1 MLEAAALKQSS
12 HLGVLVA
19 DLKEGLARHDT
30 EYVRGVFGR
39 VAARPVDLDSAF
51 EDLQAAF
58 SEAGQNDLLLDLML
72 AGSPVTLSRMR
83 MIERTFAIGLASRRE
98 EEVLDAVGAL
108 VATPGTMVVT
118 WDAAVRMAFAKRFG
132 KRGVRDLMRL
142 KYLGVSCESGKLLN
156 IAEIL
161 ADRIEVS
168 KPLLDR
174 LYARTRHPDISRPEW
189 ERRVRTAF
197 AIDHVTKDF
206 LGMTSPDVANW
217 LGARQGAIES
227 IRRQVDETL
236 ADVDRSKGVV
246 VATFHGG
253 FSRLNITLFQHLF
266 PNSVTVLGGLSKAKS
281 SDVGRYIRVVGN
293 ERGSLFQAL
302 RAVQDG
308 KALWIGADAPFGNS
322 KHSIEVIGAKVPVAD
337 GAPFVAFETR
347 CPTLWL
353 ATVRTDFGFSVV
365 STLGPV
371 RAAGEKYQ
379 AFKDRWFSFYRTCI
393 EEFLTGDPR
402 NLALRPHWM
411 HYLGGGVFRTSN
423 SPKTVVGVKGEVAA
437 GGPLV
442 MRLSEKIIRPG
453 RDTGLE
459 DARVPFDWL

>member
-1 MLEAAALKQSS
+1 MLEVAALKQSS
-12 HLGVLVA
+12 HLDALSA

-30 EYVRGVFGR
+30 EYVRGIFER
-39 VAARPVDLDSAF
+39 LSAIPADLEAVF
-51 EDLQAAF
+51 EDVQAVF
-58 SEAGQNDLLLDLML
+58 SEAGQNHLLLDLML
-72 AGSPVTLSRMR
+72 MSAPATLSRMGLV
-83 MIERTFAIGLASRRE
+83 ERTSSIGLACGRVD
-98 EEVLDAVGAL
+98 EVLNAIGAL
-108 VATPGTMVVT
+108 ASAPASMVVT
-118 WDAAVRMAFAKRFG
+118 WNSTVRMSFGKRFG
-132 KRGVRDLMRL
+132 KRGTRELMKL
-142 KYLGVSCESGKLLN
+142 KYLGVPIAPSRLLE
-156 IAEIL
+156 IAEVL

-168 KPLLDR
+168 RAMLDR
-174 LYARTRHPDISRPEW
+174 LHTRTRHPDISRPEW

-206 LGMTSPDVANW
+206 LGMSSPDVANW
-217 LGARQGAIES
+217 LGAKEGAVGSMKRQI
-227 IRRQVDETL
+227 DETL
-236 ADVDRSKGVV
+236 ASTDRSKGVV

-253 FSRLNITLFQHLF
+253 FSRLNIALFQHLF
-266 PNSVTVLGGLSKAKS
+266 PDGVTVLGGLSKAKS
-281 SDVGRYIRVVGN
+281 SDVERYIRVVGN
-293 ERGSLFQAL
+293 ERGALFQAL

-322 KHSIEVIGAKVPVAD
+322 KHSIEVAGAKVPVAD

-371 RAAGEKYQ
+371 RTAGEKYQ

-411 HYLGGGVFRTSN
+411 HYLGGGVFRTSH
-423 SPKTVVGVKGEVAA
+423 SPKAAVGVKGQAAA
-437 GGPLV
+437 GGSLV
-442 MRLSEKIIRPG
+442 MRLTEKIVHPARN
-453 RDTGLE
+453 TGSE